1 MLIPLLATDFYS
13 VYTTGFLSTEDDA
26 ASGNFGLHDQ
36 RLALDWIKANIDAFS
51 GDPNR
56 VTLFGQGAGA
66 SSVILHI
73 ISQASQGLF
82 HGAIAQSG
90 SPLCDWSIES
100 NPSRFARDVAE
111 SVGCPSSPTQRLVDC
126 LRTISPS
133 ALLRAQSKVKVNINL
148 QMTFSNSHA
157 QDM

>member
-1 MLIPLLATDFYS
+1 M
-13 VYTTGFLSTEDDA
+13 
-26 ASGNFGLHDQ
+26 
-36 RLALDWIKANIDAFS
+36 
-51 GDPNR
+51 
-56 VTLFGQGAGA
+56 TLFGQGAGA

-73 ISQASQGLF
+73 LSPASQGLF

-100 NPSRFARDVAE
+100 NPLRFARDVAE

-133 ALLRAQSKVKVNINL
+133 ALLRAQSKVKVNTVNQKSLIE
-148 QMTFSNSHA
+148 SHVT
-157 QDM
+157 DI